1 MSKAN
6 PNQDYYKIGGRSQTD
21 GPDKFHANV
30 NDDKQ
35 QLGENLAEQPGKNPD
50 HPAIQRSKKK

>member
-1 MSKAN
+1 MSKTN

-21 GPDKFHANV
+21 GPDKMHANV

-35 QLGENLAEQPGKNPD
+35 QLAQVQPGKSSD